1 MANYVKVG
9 LESAFGT
16 PASSTAG
23 ILVTGVSDTV
33 DRGSMIEET
42 ISDYLPRSAYGG
54 ALQPSGTIEANLR
67 ALQCENLISALMG
80 SVATVGST
88 RTYTFGEPDSFTLK
102 LGEDT
107 SAQKEIT
114 YTGCGVTSADFA
126 FETKDFMKT
135 TFNWIAKDISNTTSG
150 FDTSVDYTNEQP
162 IVFYRAYITIGGDS
176 TIGIK
181 SLSMTVDRGLD
192 TDQFVLGSFKRY
204 RLAMTSQTSVT
215 GSVTFTENEFD
226 ELLKAMFGES
236 TNLTIPDDNQLGT
249 GSMIVECQTVD
260 GSTTFVITCPISI
273 YNNVSRNFSGK
284 TEVEK
289 TVDYTVISD
298 PDTPF
303 SIAITDNTVTP
314 IAITSITPTPASG
327 TAPLEVSFAA
337 VVTGDPTYYKW
348 EFGDGEVSYEVAP
361 THTFDT
367 ADTYTVTLTIDKMDA
382 DSDSDT
388 TTVTVSS

>member
-9 LESAFGT
+9 LEGTFGT
-16 PASSTAG
+16 PAASTSG
-23 ILVTGVSDTV
+23 ILVTGVSDTT

-54 ALQPSGTIEANLR
+54 ALQPSGTIDANLR
-67 ALQCENLISALMG
+67 ALQCENLIHALMG
-80 SVATVGST
+80 TQSIAGTT

-107 SAQKEIT
+107 SAKKEFT
-114 YTGCGVTSADFA
+114 YTGCGISSADFA
-126 FETKDFMKT
+126 FETKDFTKI
-135 TFNWIAKDISNTTSG
+135 TFNWIAKDVSNTSSG
-150 FDTSVDYTNEQP
+150 FDVAVSYTNEQP
-162 IVFYRAYITIGGDS
+162 IVFYRAYVTIAGDS
-176 TIGIK
+176 SIGIK
-181 SLSMTVDRGLD
+181 SLSMSIDRGLD
-192 TDQFVLGSFKRY
+192 TEQFVLGSFKRY

-226 ELLKAMFGES
+226 ELMKAMFGDS
-236 TNLTIPDDNQLGT
+236 TNLTIPDNNQLGT
-249 GSMIVECQTVD
+249 GSMVIECRTVD
-260 GSTTFVITCPISI
+260 GNSTFVITCPISI
-273 YNNVSRNFSGK
+273 YNNVSRNLSGK

-303 SIAITDNTVTP
+303 SIAITDNTITP

-327 TAPLEVSFAA
+327 TSPLTVSFAA

-348 EFGDGEVSYEVAP
+348 SFGDGEVSYETAP
-361 THTFDT
+361 SHTFDS
-367 ADTYTVTLTIDKMDA
+367 AGTYTVTLTIDKMDVE
-382 DSDSDT
+382 SESDT
-388 TTVTVSS
+388 VSVVVS